1 MQLHVKFS
9 TVFDR
14 ENNFRE
20 ITLLRIYWKSNI
32 HYRREN
38 KLARALVGFMGIL
51 TSGKPGPHFEIMK
64 HTRFVAAS
72 SSQVSRLGWCSSEKD
87 RRVPVRKRYGEN
99 DNRKSFYAC
108 VQHRGSVKYRYVRQG
123 TTGYP
128 GQQVSTPNPVV
139 ELKRNLLQSAGSNST
154 HNNWG
159 SVSGAIHLTFRGAK
173 HATNS
178 GPWDTAVRRSRRL
191 REMVKPKRC
200 IV

>member
-1 MQLHVKFS
+1 M
-9 TVFDR
+9 FDR

-32 HYRREN
+32 HYRRETN
-38 KLARALVGFMGIL
+38 RQALALVGFMGIL
-51 TSGKPGPHFEIMK
+51 TSGNPGPHFEIMK

-72 SSQVSRLGWCSSEKD
+72 SSQVSRLGWCSSEND
-87 RRVPVRKRYGEN
+87 CRVPVRKRYGEN

-108 VQHRGSVKYRYVRQG
+108 RGSVKYRYVRQG

-128 GQQVSTPNPVV
+128 SQQVSTPNPVV
-139 ELKRNLLQSAGSNST
+139 ELKRNLLQSAGSDSTFCNS
-154 HNNWG
+154 G

-178 GPWDTAVRRSRRL
+178 GLWDTAVRRRRRL
-191 REMVKPKRC
+191 REMVKTKRR
-200 IV
+200 